1 MSDATEILGTLASDV
16 MRVVFLFVGQGE
28 ATLFLIP
35 NGQGGH
41 ISLLVDCNRGV
52 GLNGIDIPRLLK
64 DLLPQ
69 EKRGNKNVGVLDVF
83 ANTHPHKDHI
93 GGLAELKAELSIKS
107 VWHSGHKPGPDH
119 DGPYQELQSLITSVK
134 EAGGTVRELLGSGSS
149 FQVGQ
154 ADVHVVSPAKHVC
167 EDIQDEKPEDRYKR
181 IHEQCAVFRV
191 GYGSVEKKAR
201 VLITGDSDKTAW
213 KKHIRY
219 HYGEDKDEGKG
230 KSAGKGEENRVSA
243 EFLSASHHGSYTF
256 FKDKDEDP
264 EPYDEHL
271 KFIAPTHIII
281 SAPDKDDS
289 PHGHP
294 DPYALK
300 KYKAQVGEEGIHH
313 MGSEGNSFILDVHAD
328 GTYELRSDHGDL
340 AEKYGLGKDEQDDGG
355 SGGKSVSKST
365 LVISR
370 VERSRPMGKS

>member
-41 ISLLVDCNRGV
+41 TSLLVDSNRGV
-52 GLNGIDIPRLLK
+52 GLNGIDLPRMLK

-69 EKRGNKNVGVLDVF
+69 EKRGDKKVGVLDIF
-83 ANTHPHKDHI
+83 ANTHPHKDHLC
-93 GGLAELKAELSIKS
+93 GLAELKAELSIKA

-119 DGPYQELQSLITSVK
+119 DGPYQELQSLIKAVEKTN
-134 EAGGTVRELLGSGSS
+134 GTVLEFLGSKSS

-154 ADVHVVSPAKHVC
+154 AVVHVVSPAKHVC
-167 EDIQDEKPEDRYKR
+167 EDIKDEKPEDRYKR

-191 GYGSVEKKAR
+191 GYGSAEKKVR

-213 KKHIRY
+213 KDNIRY
-219 HYGEDKDEGKG
+219 HYGE
-230 KSAGKGEENRVSA
+230 GKGEENRVSA
-243 EFLSASHHGSYTF
+243 EILSASHHGSYTF

-264 EPYDEHL
+264 EPYEDHL
-271 KFIAPTHIII
+271 KFIAPKHIII

-300 KYKAQVGEEGIHH
+300 KYKAQVGEDGIHH
-313 MGSEGNSFILDVHAD
+313 MGSDGNSFILDVTAD
-328 GTYELRSDHGDL
+328 GKYELRSDHGEL
-340 AEKYGLGKDEQDDGG
+340 AEKYGLGKEEKDDGG
-355 SGGKSVSKST
+355 SGGKSVGKST
-365 LVISR
+365 PVISR